1 MEQGDVVRG
10 PGFPKGVDPRLG
22 LQESASQVSR
32 RSRIVL
38 WGDDARLVGGE
49 RRVEDVGG
57 CQCFAVVDS
66 RRYCRQGTPVE
77 NSFNLNEDRVE
88 RFHVD
93 VVAES
98 QSRQMFLE

>member
-1 MEQGDVVRG
+1 M
-10 PGFPKGVDPRLG
+10 
-22 LQESASQVSR
+22 
-32 RSRIVL
+32 
-38 WGDDARLVGGE
+38 GGK

-57 CQCFAVVDS
+57 CQRFAVVDS